1 MKKIMKEILS
11 YCRSRGMYVLP
22 SGEKIV
28 VPLVYKGWEFS
39 LTLAPVRKGVVVTLD
54 TALIFDCDPEFQSRL
69 NSIVLEYEGFCVSL
83 VDEDG
88 EPEIVLQKNVRK
100 GPCYLPRIMRSAGT
114 MVKTLKLVAD
124 FKVKPEED

>member
-11 YCRSRGMYVLP
+11 YCRSRGMYVML

-28 VPLVYKGWEFS
+28 VPLVYKGWDFS
-39 LTLAPVRKGVVVTLD
+39 LTFAPVRKGVVVTLD
-54 TALIFDCDPEFQSRL
+54 TALIFDCDPEFQSKL
-69 NSIVLEYEGFCVSL
+69 NAIVMEYEGFCISL

-88 EPEIVLQKNVRK
+88 EPEVVLQKNVRK